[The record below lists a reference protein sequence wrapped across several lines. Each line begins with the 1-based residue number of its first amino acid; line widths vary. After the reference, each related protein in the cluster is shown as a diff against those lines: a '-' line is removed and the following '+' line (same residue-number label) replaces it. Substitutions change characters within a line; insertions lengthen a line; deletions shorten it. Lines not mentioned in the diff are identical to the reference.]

1 VTTDWKQYMNQTH
14 ANTHAD
20 SARAHGGNAVDATG
34 SRPIVL
40 IVEDDPQLCNALLET
55 LRIAD
60 LPCEGCDS
68 GDEAVARVLR
78 GGVGLVVTDVN
89 LRGLDGFGVLHELT
103 SRPDMPPVVMMTA
116 YGTIDR
122 AVRAMKG
129 GAVDYLTKPFR
140 PHELLQCVARHI
152 RPAQVD
158 DPVAADPRS
167 LAVLQQ
173 ARRIAAAD
181 ASVLITGE
189 SGTGKEV
196 YARFIH
202 RHSTRADKP
211 FITINCATL
220 PENLLESILFGYDK
234 GLFTG
239 ATQARTGKFQQ
250 ADGGT
255 LLLDEVTEMP
265 PELQAKLLRVLQ
277 EREVEPLGAKAPTPI
292 DVRIIATSNRNMRA
306 AVANRTFREDLYF
319 RLNVLPLELPALRE
333 RPADILPLAQAI
345 LHRHCRQQNRSVT
358 LAPSAQA
365 ALLAHSWPGN
375 VRELD
380 NALLRTLVL
389 HAGDEMHGLDLGL
402 QGGDAHAMEGGGA
415 LPRTLADVA
424 ASRAPMLP
432 TAGLPARLGE
442 ERRRS
447 EDELILEALQ
457 RHDGHRGRTASEL
470 GIAERTLRHRLKQM
484 RERNPRPD
492 APATPAGEASASPMA
507 LGVE

>member
-1 VTTDWKQYMNQTH
+1 
-14 ANTHAD
+14 
-20 SARAHGGNAVDATG
+20 
-34 SRPIVL
+34 
-40 IVEDDPQLCNALLET
+40 
-55 LRIAD
+55 
-60 LPCEGCDS
+60 
-68 GDEAVARVLR
+68 
-78 GGVGLVVTDVN
+78 
-89 LRGLDGFGVLHELT
+89 
-103 SRPDMPPVVMMTA
+103 
-116 YGTIDR
+116 
-122 AVRAMKG
+122 
-129 GAVDYLTKPFR
+129 
-140 PHELLQCVARHI
+140 
-152 RPAQVD
+152 
-158 DPVAADPRS
+158 
-167 LAVLQQ
+167 
-173 ARRIAAAD
+173 
-181 ASVLITGE
+181 
-189 SGTGKEV
+189 
-196 YARFIH
+196 
-202 RHSTRADKP
+202 
-211 FITINCATL
+211 
-220 PENLLESILFGYDK
+220 
-234 GLFTG
+234 
-239 ATQARTGKFQQ
+239 
-250 ADGGT
+250 
-255 LLLDEVTEMP
+255 
-265 PELQAKLLRVLQ
+265 
-277 EREVEPLGAKAPTPI
+277 
-292 DVRIIATSNRNMRA
+292 
-306 AVANRTFREDLYF
+306 
-319 RLNVLPLELPALRE
+319 VLPLELPALRE